1 MARPRTGP
9 HHPRPKVEPAGQSV
23 PLRLDQMPDVLLVRD
38 VAVVLRVSD
47 RQIRKMVALGELPHF
62 RIGVE
67 IRFYNRA
74 LSDWIAQGT
83 ARKGKTA

>member
-1 MARPRTGP
+1 MAKPRNRNRAPTGVASIYE
-9 HHPRPKVEPAGQSV
+9 PK
-23 PLRLDQMPDVLLVRD
+23 PLRLEQMPDVLLVRD
-38 VAVVLRVSD
+38 VVGVLRVSD
-47 RQIRKMVALGELPHF
+47 RQVRKMVALGELPHF

-83 ARKGKTA
+83 RKGKTA